1 MSTLGNSNF
10 DDDSAADFLAD
21 FTEAPGEVALLEALA
36 PAADAAEDQEYLEA
50 EVAGPAMAAAEIVAA
65 LAGQPF
71 AGFPA
76 GLLQQLQ
83 QLDIS
88 DLEELQ
94 ELATQAVTAVAQDS
108 ELRAQAAEGSTL
120 NDWLTQQQE
129 LLKRLA

>member
-21 FTEAPGEVALLEALA
+21 FTDFPGEVALLEALA
-36 PAADAAEDQEYLEA
+36 PAAEADGEYLEA
-50 EVAGPAMAAAEIVAA
+50 EVAGPALAAAEIVAA

-71 AGFPA
+71 AHFPTD
-76 GLLQQLQ
+76 LLKQLKA
-83 QLDIS
+83 LNIS

-108 ELRAQAAEGSTL
+108 EPRAQAAASSTL
-120 NDWLTQQQE
+120 NDWLNEQQE